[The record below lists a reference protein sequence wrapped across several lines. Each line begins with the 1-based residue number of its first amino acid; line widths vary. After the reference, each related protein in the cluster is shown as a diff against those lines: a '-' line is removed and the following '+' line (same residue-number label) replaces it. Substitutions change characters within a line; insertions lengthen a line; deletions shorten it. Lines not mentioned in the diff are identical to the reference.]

1 MKETAPTNQV
11 EESNEGLR
19 RELRVIDIAVNT
31 VNSIIGGGI
40 YLLPAV
46 IAISLGNASIL
57 AYLLCGLILLTV
69 MMCFAEAS
77 GRVSS
82 SGGAYV
88 YIETAFGP
96 LAGFLANFIFIFG
109 FGLPCDAAIANGMLD
124 MLAIPFPIFATAFY
138 RSLFFVIMFGFFA
151 FINVIGVKQGMKMVK
166 AITFIKMIPL
176 TLIIIISLFN
186 IKTSNFT
193 WEGMPAAES
202 LGAAS
207 LILFFAFQGG
217 ETAVNLSGEMKN
229 PRRTGPLGI
238 LLGIVFVV
246 LFYIIV
252 QLISQGVLGAE
263 LKNHEAAPMAAVA
276 SALVGPVGGIIL
288 IAAAIFSIFGTLS
301 GSPLTY
307 PRMIFAGGRDGLLPK
322 FLSKI
327 HPRYATP
334 YWSVIA
340 YALLS
345 CIVSSSGGFR
355 QLAIISSS
363 SMLIIYVG
371 VVLSVIKFRFTSTKE
386 SYTGFRMPGHITI
399 PLIALVT
406 IIWFL
411 SHLKNEEVV
420 GISVFAGILVII
432 YIIRSIINRFS

>member
-1 MKETAPTNQV
+1 
-11 EESNEGLR
+11 
-19 RELRVIDIAVNT
+19 
-31 VNSIIGGGI
+31 
-40 YLLPAV
+40 
-46 IAISLGNASIL
+46 
-57 AYLLCGLILLTV
+57 
-69 MMCFAEAS
+69 
-77 GRVSS
+77 
-82 SGGAYV
+82 
-88 YIETAFGP
+88 
-96 LAGFLANFIFIFG
+96 
-109 FGLPCDAAIANGMLD
+109 
-124 MLAIPFPIFATAFY
+124 
-138 RSLFFVIMFGFFA
+138 
-151 FINVIGVKQGMKMVK
+151 VK
-166 AITFIKMIPL
+166 AITLIKMIPL

-186 IKTSNFT
+186 INTGNFA

-246 LFYIIV
+246 MFYIIV
-252 QLISQGVLGAE
+252 QLISQGVLGTD

-276 SALVGPVGGIIL
+276 SALIGPIGGIIL

-307 PRMIFAGGRDGLLPK
+307 PRMIFAGARDGLLPK
-322 FLSKI
+322 FLSKV

-334 YWSVIA
+334 FWSVIA

-371 VVLSVIKFRFTSTKE
+371 VVLAVIKFRITTPKNG
-386 SYTGFRMPGHITI
+386 YTGFRMPGGITI
-399 PLIALVT
+399 PVIALVT

-411 SHLKNEEVV
+411 SHLKTEEIVS
-420 GISVFAGILVII
+420 ISVFAALLIAV
-432 YIIRSIINRFS
+432 YFIRYFLKKFQ